1 MRRYPLVALAVFALS
16 PAAFGVGL
24 LVPEDVKLPPLAMVH
39 HKVRVAM
46 EDQVAVTT
54 VEQSFRNHTD
64 RNLEATYL
72 FPVPKGANVNKFTMW
87 IDGKETSGELLDSK
101 KAGDVYTSIVRRT
114 QDPALLEYLGNGL
127 MRLRVFPVPPHKG
140 SASNDVKI
148 KLSYSAVAP
157 KDGGVVEFV
166 YPLKTD
172 GRATRTLEEFS
183 VQLSIKSQ
191 SSIHSVYSP
200 THAIDIR
207 RKSDKQVDVDFSKTQ
222 ATLDKDFQLFYATS
236 ASEIGLTPVMY
247 RPVSSEDGYFLLLVS
262 PQAEATKAKRVSR
275 DLVLVLDTSG
285 SMSDVKMSQAKQAV
299 KQCLKQ
305 LDSKDRFGLI
315 AFSTA
320 TRTYKDELAE
330 ASADQIEKAVKW
342 VDDLRAGGGTAIQ
355 AALDAAL
362 DMRSKDSTRNFTM
375 AFFTDGQPTVGE
387 TNPQKIV
394 KAVTDK
400 NTANTRIFTFG
411 VGDDVN
417 AAMLDQLADA
427 TRAVTTYVRPAEDI
441 EAKASALYAKISHPV
456 MTNVR
461 LTSTAAV
468 KMHEVYPP
476 QLPDLFHGGQLVVFG
491 RFHGS
496 GHAAIKLTGLLDGE
510 EKELVY
516 EVDFPAKTEGGR
528 EFVEHLWARRKVG
541 FILDQIRMNGEQK
554 ELVEE
559 VTGLAKK
566 YGIATPYTSYLV
578 VPDAVMPVVQG
589 QVGSA
594 PADAKQWY
602 RMQSRGAAAPPGLG
616 GPGATGGFGGGG
628 GGAGGPAQPPMKVDD
643 FARKLADETKAKGAK
658 GDGNKEGIAGG
669 RGDVQEKLVESEL
682 KRLKPEDRASGY
694 ARALEQAQAEAKNW
708 KEADKNYK
716 GGDAGLRQNQAGKLG
731 VDLATASNNLRSQ
744 ERLTM
749 TANKQVQGRNCI
761 EIGGVWVD
769 DQFEAKTKT
778 LIVKA
783 QSDAYFAIL
792 AKHPEIKDVYLLG
805 NHTVWIAPS
814 GIALVIDA
822 NDGKE
827 KLEEKEIEELFTV
840 KK

>member
-1 MRRYPLVALAVFALS
+1 MRRGSLVALLLLAVAA
-16 PAAFGVGL
+16 PAALGRGL

-39 HKVRVAM
+39 HKVNVAI

-54 VEQSFRNHTD
+54 VEQAFRNHTD

-72 FPVPKGANVNKFTMW
+72 FPVPKGATVNKFTMW
-87 IDGKETSGELLDSK
+87 IDGKETNGELLDSK
-101 KAGDVYTSIVRRT
+101 KANDVYTAIVRRT

-140 SASNDVKI
+140 SAGNDVKI
-148 KLSYSAVAP
+148 KLSYTAVAP
-157 KDGGVVEFV
+157 KDAGVVEFV

-172 GRATRTLEEFS
+172 GKATRTLEEFS
-183 VQLSIKSQ
+183 VKLSIKSQ
-191 SSIHSVYSP
+191 VAIHSVYSP
-200 THAIDIR
+200 THAIDLHR
-207 RKSDKQVDVDFSKTQ
+207 RNDKQVEVEFAKTQ
-222 ATLDKDFQLFYATS
+222 AALDKDFQLFYATS

-262 PQAEATKAKRVSR
+262 PQTEATKEKRTPR

-305 LDSKDRFGLI
+305 LDAKDRFGLI

-320 TRTYKDELAE
+320 TRTYQDALAE
-330 ASADQIEKAVKW
+330 ATADQIERAVKW

-362 DMRSKDSTRNFTM
+362 DMRGKDDRRSFTVT
-375 AFFTDGQPTVGE
+375 FFTDGQPTVGE

-394 KAVTDK
+394 KGVTDK

-461 LTSTAAV
+461 LTTSPTV
-468 KMHEVYPP
+468 KLHEIYPP

-496 GHAAIKLTGLLDGE
+496 GHAAIKLTGLLGGE
-510 EKELVY
+510 ERELTY
-516 EVDFPAKTEGGR
+516 EVDFPARTEGGR

-541 FILDQIRMNGEQK
+541 FILDQIRVNGEQK

-559 VTGLAKK
+559 VTALAKR

-578 VPDAVMPVVQG
+578 VPDAVLPLTQG
-589 QVGSA
+589 Q
-594 PADAKQWY
+594 
-602 RMQSRGAAAPPGLG
+602 RGASGPMPASAAPPGLAG
-616 GPGATGGFGGGG
+616 GMGAGNGGGG
-628 GGAGGPAQPPMKVDD
+628 GLPGGPPAKVGD
-643 FARKLADETKAKGAK
+643 FAKRLADEAAKSDPGTKDGK
-658 GDGNKEGIAGG
+658 GDGLGKARGGVQDKVVKEQLDKLTGEQRAG
-669 RGDVQEKLVESEL
+669 
-682 KRLKPEDRASGY
+682 GY
-694 ARALEQAQAEAKNW
+694 ARALEGAQREAKNW
-708 KEADKNYK
+708 ADADRNYK
-716 GGDAGLRQNQAGKLG
+716 GGEAGLRQNQAGRLG

-744 ERLTM
+744 ERLTQ
-749 TANKQVQGRNCI
+749 TANKQVQGRNCV
-761 EIGGVWVD
+761 EMGGVWID
-769 DQFEAKTKT
+769 DRFDTKTKT
-778 LIVKA
+778 VIVKA

-792 AKHPEIKDVYLLG
+792 AKHPEVKDVYLLG
-805 NHTVWIAPS
+805 NHSVWIAPS
-814 GIALVIDA
+814 GVALVIDA

-827 KLEEKEIEELFTV
+827 KLDEKEIEALFAAA
-840 KK
+840 K